1 MSEEKIVIVRP
12 DVDVTDSDA
21 LLKFTLGSRLD
32 IHAALTCNGTPAP
45 GEILDVV
52 MDNLK
57 GIESVAIGRMR
68 IKAEEKANELSQN
81 AQSALL
87 AAVIFKMSESNIFE
101 HEKPVAR
108 TIPTIPDS
116 MDVDVVPG
124 QMLAIS
130 DRIEENIDDFMR
142 RFDAEN

>member
-1 MSEEKIVIVRP
+1 MSEEKLVIVRP

-32 IHAALTCNGTPAP
+32 IHAALTSNGTPAP

-68 IKAEEKANELSQN
+68 IKAEEKANELNQN

-87 AAVIFKMSESNIFE
+87 AAVIFKMSEVNVFE
-101 HEKPVAR
+101 RDKPVAR
-108 TIPTIPDS
+108 TIPSIPDS
-116 MDVDVVPG
+116 MDIEVVPG

-130 DRIEENIDDFMR
+130 DRVEENIDDFMR
-142 RFDAEN
+142 KFEEDD